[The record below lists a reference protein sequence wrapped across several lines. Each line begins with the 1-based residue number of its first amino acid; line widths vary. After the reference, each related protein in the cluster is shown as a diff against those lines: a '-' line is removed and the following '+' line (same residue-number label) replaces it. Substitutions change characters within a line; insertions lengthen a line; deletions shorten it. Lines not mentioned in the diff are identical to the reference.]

1 MNKDGHSSTD
11 TVLYG
16 PVSSRRYG
24 VTLGVNPM
32 PRTKKLCNY
41 NCVYCQL
48 GWTPAQQTGWTS
60 DLDLFVQEEE
70 LNEAF
75 AKAPPSSLTDV
86 DALMICGNGEPT
98 LHPRFE
104 EFVDALMAERDA
116 RMPGCPVIC
125 LTNGTRLSKEEV
137 RRALS
142 RLDSVAVKLDAGAY
156 EGLRRVNM
164 PRGPVDL
171 LALGRAVK
179 TLPHPV
185 IQACFVDGAV
195 SNHGEAALAA
205 WLEALKFIR
214 PRKVEI
220 YSVSRPP
227 PSRKI
232 RAVPLRRLEEI
243 ARRVREELSLAAE
256 AY

>member
-1 MNKDGHSSTD
+1 MSKDGHSSTD

-32 PRTKKLCNY
+32 PRTEKLCNY

-48 GWTPAQQTGWTS
+48 GWTPTQQTGWTS
-60 DLDLFVQEEE
+60 DQDLFVQEGE
-70 LNEAF
+70 LREAF
-75 AKAPPSSLTDV
+75 AAADPSSLRGV

-104 EFVDALMAERDA
+104 AFVDALIAERDA

-125 LTNGTRLSKEEV
+125 LTNGTRLTKEEV
-137 RRALS
+137 RRGLS

-156 EGLRRVNM
+156 EDLRRVNM
-164 PRGPVDL
+164 PRSRVDL
-171 LALGRAVK
+171 LEMGRAVK
-179 TLPHPV
+179 SLPHPV
-185 IQACFVDGAV
+185 VQTCFVDGAV
-195 SNHGEAALAA
+195 SNHGERALSA
-205 WLEALKFIR
+205 WFEALKFIH
-214 PRKVEI
+214 PTKVEI

-227 PSRKI
+227 PSQKI
-232 RAVPLRRLEEI
+232 RAVSRQRLEEI

>member
-1 MNKDGHSSTD
+1 MSKDGHSSTD

-32 PRTKKLCNY
+32 PRTEKLCNY

-48 GWTPAQQTGWTS
+48 GWTPAQQTGWTG
-60 DLDLFVQEEE
+60 DLDLFVQEDE
-70 LNEAF
+70 LREAF
-75 AKAPPSSLTDV
+75 AETEPSHLKGV

-104 EFVDALMAERDA
+104 EFVDALLQERDA

-125 LTNGTRLSKEEV
+125 LTNGTRLTKPEV
-137 RRALS
+137 RRGLG

-156 EGLRRVNM
+156 EDLRRVNM
-164 PRGPVDL
+164 PRSPVDL

-185 IQACFVDGAV
+185 IQACFVEGAV
-195 SNHGEAALAA
+195 SNHGEAALSA
-205 WLEALKFIR
+205 WFQALKFVQ
-214 PRKVEI
+214 PEKVEI

-227 PSRKI
+227 PSQKI
-232 RAVPLRRLEEI
+232 RAVPRDRLEEI